1 MTRSRLVVSGA
12 AAVVAVGTAVA
23 LGALFLDSAKA
34 AVGPLPGEALL
45 LPADA
50 KFVGGID
57 VKRFIQSPFYSKY
70 AGPHAKARPE
80 AFRELEE
87 KTGLNL
93 ERDVDQV
100 IFAGTPGRT
109 GKETGM
115 VVALGRFDRAK
126 ISRWIEVEKKGVTSK
141 NLQGVLVYLF
151 SEGTRGAGALAFVD
165 DRTLV
170 MGSQSAV
177 EAAISSQSQGGK
189 TLKQNATIMGLLE
202 RVRPDATFWAV
213 GDQSVLDNMPKSVP
227 NPGGSGQQ
235 ILLPGLRSLT
245 VSGDVDPMV
254 AVEITGEANDETA
267 AKNLADVVR
276 GFLALAALQAN
287 QKPELKELASAVSV
301 TTEAKEVR
309 VNARLPYELLDSLQI
324 PSEHKHRGAEGG
336 EK

>member
-50 KFVGGID
+50 TFVGGID

-87 KTGLNL
+87 KTGLNP

-109 GKETGM
+109 GHETGM

-126 ISRWIEVEKKGVTSK
+126 VSRWIEVERRGVTSK
-141 NLQGVLVYLF
+141 NLEAVLVYLF
-151 SEGTRGAGALAFVD
+151 REGTRGAGALAFMD

-170 MGSQSAV
+170 MGSQAAV
-177 EAAISSQSQGGK
+177 EAAISSQSQDGK

-213 GDQSVLDNMPKSVP
+213 GDQSVLDNMLKNVAT
-227 NPGGSGQQ
+227 PGGSGQQ
-235 ILLPGLRSLT
+235 IMLPGLRSLT

-254 AVEITGEANDETA
+254 AVEITGEADDETA

-301 TTEAKEVR
+301 TTEAKQVR
-309 VNARLPYELLDSLQI
+309 VNARLPYELIDSLHT
-324 PSEHKHRGAEGG
+324 PGEHKRQGAEDGG
-336 EK
+336 K